1 MLTKE
6 DLQAIKEL
14 LEPMKSQ
21 LDENTQILRALR
33 EHSEVNKA
41 EHDAMKIDMAHMMGD
56 IVGLKESINVIEKAT
71 AYNWGQIA
79 DIKADLKIAK

>member
-1 MLTKE
+1 MTDREILLK
-6 DLQAIKEL
+6 L
-14 LEPMKSQ
+14 LEKSEAMEKQ
-21 LDENTQILRALR
+21 LEENTLILRALR

-56 IVGLKESINVIEKAT
+56 IVGLKESMAQVERAT

-79 DIKADLKIAK
+79 DLKIAK